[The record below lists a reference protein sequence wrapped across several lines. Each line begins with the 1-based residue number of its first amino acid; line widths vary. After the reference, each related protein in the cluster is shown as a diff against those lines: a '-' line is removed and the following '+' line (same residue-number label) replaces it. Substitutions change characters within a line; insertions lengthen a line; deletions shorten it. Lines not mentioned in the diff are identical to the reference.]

1 MLRQF
6 LFYEKA
12 VRIADIGKERKS
24 VKVLAIGDVTSPG
37 GVAHLEKNLWR
48 VRRENKIDLCIVN
61 AENASVVYSY
71 TPEQAER
78 LLMAGADVLS
88 GGNHTLCQRASLGI
102 LEENEALLRPINFGE
117 GAPGRGYTV
126 VNVKGYRVM
135 VICAMGN
142 VHIEPTLDAPF
153 SFIERVL
160 ERESGRYDFAVLDIH
175 AEATGEK
182 LAVAFAF
189 DGKIS
194 AVFGTHTHVP
204 TADLRILPEGTGY
217 VSDLGMCGESG
228 GILGMEASGVV
239 KKIRSHLPDRFTQAT
254 GEVVADGV
262 IFDIDEASG
271 RTVSLRR
278 ISF

>member
-1 MLRQF
+1 M
-6 LFYEKA
+6 
-12 VRIADIGKERKS
+12 
-24 VKVLAIGDVTSPG
+24 KVLAIGDVTSPG

-48 VRRENKIDLCIVN
+48 VRRENKIDFCIVN
-61 AENASVVYSY
+61 AENASVVFSY

-88 GGNHTLCQRASLGI
+88 GGNHTMRQRASLGI
-102 LEENEALLRPINFGE
+102 LEENEALLRPINYGD
-117 GAPGRGYTV
+117 GVPGRGYTIL
-126 VNVKGYRVM
+126 NACGYRVM
-135 VICAMGN
+135 VLCAMGN

-153 SFIERVL
+153 SFIERAL
-160 ERESGRYDFAVLDIH
+160 EKEKGCYDLALLDIH

-182 LAVAFAF
+182 LAVAYAF

-204 TADLRILPEGTGY
+204 TADLRVLPQGTGY

-228 GILGMEASGVV
+228 GILGMEPMGVV
-239 KKIRSHLPDRFTQAT
+239 KKMRSHLGDRFVPAL
-254 GEVVADGV
+254 GEVQADGV

>member
-1 MLRQF
+1 MR
-6 LFYEKA
+6 
-12 VRIADIGKERKS
+12 
-24 VKVLAIGDVTSPG
+24 VLAIGDVTSPG
-37 GVAHLEKNLWR
+37 GVAHLEKHLWR
-48 VRRENKIDLCIVN
+48 VRREKKIDLCIVN

-88 GGNHTLCQRASLGI
+88 GGNHTLRQRASLGI
-102 LEENEALLRPINFGE
+102 LEENEALLRPINFGD
-117 GAPGRGYTV
+117 GAPGRGYTILRI
-126 VNVKGYRVM
+126 GGLAVM
-135 VICAMGN
+135 VLCAMGN

-153 SFIERVL
+153 SFIERAL
-160 ERESGRYDFAVLDIH
+160 EKEAGRYDLAILDIH

-189 DGKIS
+189 DGRIS

-204 TADLRILPEGTGY
+204 TADLRILPGGTGY

-228 GILGMEASGVV
+228 GILGMGASGVV
-239 KKIRSHLPDRFTQAT
+239 KKMRSHLPDRFVAAA
-254 GEVVADGV
+254 GDVCADGV

-271 RTVSLRR
+271 RTVSLCR

>member
-1 MLRQF
+1 
-6 LFYEKA
+6 
-12 VRIADIGKERKS
+12 VRI
-24 VKVLAIGDVTSPG
+24 LAIGDVTSPG

-48 VRRENKIDLCIVN
+48 VRRENKVDLCIVN

-78 LLMAGADVLS
+78 LLLAGADVLS
-88 GGNHTLCQRASLGI
+88 GGNHTLRQRASYGI
-102 LEENEALLRPINFGE
+102 LEENEALLRPINFGD
-117 GAPGRGYTV
+117 GAPGRGYTI
-126 VNVKGYRVM
+126 VNARGYNVM

-142 VHIEPTLDAPF
+142 VHIDPVLDAPF
-153 SFIERVL
+153 SFIERAL
-160 ERESGRYDFAVLDIH
+160 SHEEGRYDLAVLDIH

-204 TADLRILPEGTGY
+204 TADLRILPSGTGY

-228 GILGMEASGVV
+228 GILGMDVECVITKMKTRLPNKFKPASGN
-239 KKIRSHLPDRFTQAT
+239 
-254 GEVVADGV
+254 VVANAAL
-262 IFDIDEASG
+262 FTLDERSG
-271 RTVSLRR
+271 RVTNVER

>member
-1 MLRQF
+1 MR
-6 LFYEKA
+6 
-12 VRIADIGKERKS
+12 
-24 VKVLAIGDVTSPG
+24 VLAIGDVTSPG
-37 GVAHLEKNLWR
+37 GVAHLEKQLWR

-88 GGNHTLCQRASLGI
+88 GGNHTLRQRASLGM
-102 LEENEALLRPINFGE
+102 LEENEALLRPINFGD

-126 VNVKGYRVM
+126 LSVGGLRVM

-153 SFIERVL
+153 AFIEGAL
-160 ERESGRYDFAVLDIH
+160 EREAGRYDLAILDIH

-182 LAVAFAF
+182 LAVAYAF
-189 DGKIS
+189 DGRIS

-204 TADLRILPEGTGY
+204 TADLRILQGGTGY

-228 GILGMEASGVV
+228 GILGMDAAGVV
-239 KKIRSHLPDRFTQAT
+239 KKIRTHLPDRFVPAS

-271 RTVSLRR
+271 KTTALRR

>member
-1 MLRQF
+1 M
-6 LFYEKA
+6 
-12 VRIADIGKERKS
+12 RI
-24 VKVLAIGDVTSPG
+24 LAIGDVTSPG
-37 GVAHLEKNLWR
+37 GVAHLEKHLWR
-48 VRRENKIDLCIVN
+48 VRREHKIDLCIVN

-88 GGNHTLCQRASLGI
+88 GGNHTLRQRASLGI
-102 LEENEALLRPINFGE
+102 LEENEALLRPINFGD
-117 GAPGRGYTV
+117 GAPGRGYTF
-126 VNVKGYRVM
+126 VNACGYRVM
-135 VICAMGN
+135 VISAMGN

-153 SFIERVL
+153 SFIERAL
-160 ERESGRYDFAVLDIH
+160 EYEKGRYDLAVLDIH

-182 LAVAFAF
+182 LAVGYAF
-189 DGKIS
+189 DGRIS

-204 TADLRILPEGTGY
+204 TADLRILPSGTGY

-228 GILGMEASGVV
+228 GILGMEAAGVV
-239 KKIRSHLPDRFTQAT
+239 KKIRSHLPDRFAPAT

-262 IFDIDEASG
+262 IFDIDAANG

>member
-1 MLRQF
+1 M
-6 LFYEKA
+6 
-12 VRIADIGKERKS
+12 
-24 VKVLAIGDVTSPG
+24 KVLVIGDVTSPG
-37 GVAHLEKNLWR
+37 GITHLEKNLWR
-48 VRRENKIDLCIVN
+48 VRRAEKIDFCIVN
-61 AENASVVYSY
+61 AENAGGVYSY

-78 LLMAGADVLS
+78 LLLAGADVLS
-88 GGNHTLCQRASLGI
+88 GGNHTMRQKASYGI
-102 LEENEALLRPINFGE
+102 LEENEALLRPINFGGE
-117 GAPGRGYTV
+117 APGRGYTIQRV
-126 VNVKGYRVM
+126 GAVRVM

-153 SFIERVL
+153 AFIERAL
-160 ERESGRYDFAVLDIH
+160 AREKGNFDFAVLDIH

-182 LAVAFAF
+182 LAVAHAF
-189 DGKIS
+189 DGQIA

-204 TADLRILPEGTGY
+204 TADLRILPCGTGY

-228 GILGMEASGVV
+228 GILGMEAAGVV
-239 KKIRSHLPDRFTQAT
+239 KKLRSHLPDRFAPAS

-271 RTVSLRR
+271 RTTALRR

>member
-1 MLRQF
+1 M
-6 LFYEKA
+6 
-12 VRIADIGKERKS
+12 RI
-24 VKVLAIGDVTSPG
+24 LAIGDVTSPG

-48 VRRENKIDLCIVN
+48 VRRENKVDFCIVN
-61 AENASVVYSY
+61 AENASVIYSY

-88 GGNHTLCQRASLGI
+88 GGNHTLRQRASLGI
-102 LEENEALLRPINFGE
+102 LEENEALLRPINYGD
-117 GAPGRGYTV
+117 GAPGRGYTILRV
-126 VNVKGYRVM
+126 GGLRVM
-135 VICAMGN
+135 VLCAMGN

-153 SFIERVL
+153 SFIERAL
-160 ERESGRYDFAVLDIH
+160 EKETGRYDVAVLDIH

-204 TADLRILPEGTGY
+204 TADLRILPNGTGY

-228 GILGMEASGVV
+228 GILGMEATGVV
-239 KKIRSHLPDRFTQAT
+239 KKIRSHLPDRFAPAS
-254 GEVVADGV
+254 GEVRADGV
-262 IFDIDEASG
+262 IFDIDEGSG
-271 RTVSLRR
+271 RTASLHR

>member
-1 MLRQF
+1 M
-6 LFYEKA
+6 
-12 VRIADIGKERKS
+12 
-24 VKVLAIGDVTSPG
+24 KVLAIGDVTSPG

-48 VRRENKIDLCIVN
+48 VRREYGVDLCIVN

-88 GGNHTLCQRASLGI
+88 GGNHTMRQRASLGI
-102 LEENEALLRPINFGE
+102 LEENEALLRPINYGD
-117 GAPGRGYTV
+117 GAPGRGYTIL
-126 VNVKGYRVM
+126 NICGYRVM
-135 VICAMGN
+135 VLCAMGN

-153 SFIERVL
+153 SFIERAL
-160 ERESGRYDFAVLDIH
+160 ERESGRFDLAVLDIH

-182 LAVAFAF
+182 LAVAYAF
-189 DGKIS
+189 DGKIN

-204 TADLRILPEGTGY
+204 TADLRILPGGTGY

-228 GILGMEASGVV
+228 GILGMEPMGVV
-239 KKIRSHLPDRFTQAT
+239 KKMRSHLSDRFVPAL
-254 GEVVADGV
+254 GEVQADGV
-262 IFDIDEASG
+262 LFDIDTASG
-271 RTVSLRR
+271 RTVSLCR

>member
-1 MLRQF
+1 M
-6 LFYEKA
+6 
-12 VRIADIGKERKS
+12 RI
-24 VKVLAIGDVTSPG
+24 LAIGDVTSPG

-48 VRRENKIDLCIVN
+48 VRRENKVDLCIVN
-61 AENASVVYSY
+61 AENASIVYSY

-78 LLMAGADVLS
+78 LLLAGADVLS
-88 GGNHTLCQRASLGI
+88 GGNHTLRQRASYGI
-102 LEENEALLRPINFGE
+102 LEENEALLRPINFGD
-117 GAPGRGYTV
+117 GAPGRGYTI
-126 VNVKGYRVM
+126 VNARGYNVM

-142 VHIEPTLDAPF
+142 VHIDPVLDAPF
-153 SFIERVL
+153 SFIERAL
-160 ERESGRYDFAVLDIH
+160 MREEGRYDLAVLDIH

-182 LAVAFAF
+182 LAVAYAF

-204 TADLRILPEGTGY
+204 TADLKILPEGTGY

-228 GILGMEASGVV
+228 GILGMEAAGVV
-239 KKIRSHLPDRFTQAT
+239 KKLRSHLPDRFAPAS

-271 RTVSLRR
+271 RTTALRR

>member
-1 MLRQF
+1 MR
-6 LFYEKA
+6 
-12 VRIADIGKERKS
+12 
-24 VKVLAIGDVTSPG
+24 VLAIGDVTSPG
-37 GVAHLEKNLWR
+37 GVAHLEKHLWR
-48 VRRENKIDLCIVN
+48 VRRENRIDLCIVN

-78 LLMAGADVLS
+78 LLLAGADVLS
-88 GGNHTLCQRASLGI
+88 GGNHTMRQRASLRI
-102 LEENEALLRPINFGE
+102 LEENEALLRPINYGAD
-117 GAPGRGYTV
+117 APGRGYTV
-126 VNVKGYRVM
+126 LSVGGVRVM

-153 SFIERVL
+153 AFIERAL
-160 ERESGRYDFAVLDIH
+160 EREEGNYDLALLDIH

-204 TADLRILPEGTGY
+204 TADLRILPGGTGY

-228 GILGMEASGVV
+228 GILGMEAAGVV
-239 KKIRSHLPDRFTQAT
+239 KKMRSHLPDRFVPAT
-254 GEVVADGV
+254 GEVQADGV

-271 RTVSLRR
+271 HTRSLGR